1 MKRITALLM
10 MLVTL
15 LALSACAQ
23 GKPVHTDMEKI
34 YGDMESHL
42 PEMMVLD
49 DTFRM
54 NLLGIDAGDCNQVIT
69 AICGEGLLADEVW
82 LIEAKDSTALAHI
95 QKLAENRL
103 QAKADE
109 TESYVPDQYLI
120 VKQGQIITEGLYL
133 ALLVSPE
140 VGSLQSVFEAAVK

>member
-1 MKRITALLM
+1 MRRISA
-10 MLVTL
+10 VL
-15 LALSACAQ
+15 LALALILALCACSQSKSAPADLA
-23 GKPVHTDMEKI
+23 GLYADMEA
-34 YGDMESHL
+34 SL

-54 NLLGIDAGDCNQVIT
+54 NLLGIDPEDCSQVIT

-82 LIEAKDSTALAHI
+82 LIEAKDPAALERI
-95 QKLAENRL
+95 SRLAANRM

-109 TESYVPDQYLI
+109 TESYVPDQYQI
-120 VKQGQIITEGLYL
+120 VKQGQVITKGLYL

-140 VGSLQSVFEAAVK
+140 VSALQSAFEAAVK